1 MADSVIKDTQE
12 ALAGPLSVLHG
23 SVCVSVSVCVF
34 DGHCAAQTAHSSF
47 CKLAALILFLSYLNP
62 GKVNE
67 VLALLQEVKMG

>member
-1 MADSVIKDTQE
+1 MADLVIKDTQE

-23 SVCVSVSVCVF
+23 SVCVCML
-34 DGHCAAQTAHSSF
+34 DGHCAAHTALSSF